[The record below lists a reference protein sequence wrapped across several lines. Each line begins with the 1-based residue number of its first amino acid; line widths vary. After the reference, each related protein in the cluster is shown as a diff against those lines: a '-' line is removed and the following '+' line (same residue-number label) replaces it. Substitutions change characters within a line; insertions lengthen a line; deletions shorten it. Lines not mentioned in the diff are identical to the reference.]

1 MRKKLK
7 FDSKEYSEAVRYFN
21 KNVQLLDQTI
31 HDLCAEHPDHKDT
44 ASVHAKVW
52 IIARTLSSGL
62 ERTIKSKGIG
72 QGGALTLVRD
82 EILKNGKRI
91 DSLVADLKTICE
103 PLSVEKLQKIVSI
116 HGEILR
122 LLQSIA
128 RKPPRSFVSKYLHFH
143 NSAVP
148 IYDRMANRVLR
159 DHGLLARAEETFQ
172 IPPRG
177 DKAYARHT
185 MRFLKL
191 YDIIREQNLKPTVKQ
206 VDSYL
211 IRLAGNRSESR

>member
-31 HDLCAEHPDHKDT
+31 HDLCAEHPDHKDP

-72 QGGALTLVRD
+72 QGGALTRVRD
-82 EILKNGKRI
+82 EFLKNGKRI
-91 DSLVADLKTICE
+91 DDLLADLKGIQE
-103 PLSVEKLQKIVSI
+103 PLSAEKLRQIVSV

-122 LLQSIA
+122 LLQPIA

-159 DHGLLARAEETFQ
+159 DHQLLDRGEITFP
-172 IPPRG
+172 IPRHG
-177 DKAYARHT
+177 DEDYARHT
-185 MRFLKL
+185 MRFLRL
-191 YDIIREQNLKPTVKQ
+191 YDVVSEQNLEPSAKHL
-206 VDSYL
+206 DSYL
-211 IRLAGNRSESR
+211 LSRWPSR